1 MFGFHD
7 ASQIKTRIIPQRDG
21 KLPAA
26 MHDPRYFPRS
36 ALLLLTLLT
45 LGWGLNWPV
54 MKIVL
59 AEVPPLY
66 FRGTCLFLGGLGMLV
81 LAAANGQRV
90 TIARTYWRPM
100 LVLTLTNM
108 LGWNVFAVYGVH
120 LLPAGRAALLGYT
133 MPLWSVPLSAWL
145 LHEKLHLRH
154 ALALVLGM
162 AGVAFLVSEDLG
174 KLGSAPLGVLCMLS
188 AACFWGAGV
197 VMLKRYALPIPTST
211 LTGWTMLAGGIPLLL
226 VAFFLETHE
235 LHMPGQ
241 MAVLGVVYN
250 VVVAFMFCYWAWNRI
265 VLMMPVAVSSLS
277 ALFIPVVGVLSG
289 MALLGERPGWQE
301 VLGGLLILAAI
312 SSVLPLRGQRR
323 ATL

>member
-1 MFGFHD
+1 MN
-7 ASQIKTRIIPQRDG
+7 
-21 KLPAA
+21 
-26 MHDPRYFPRS
+26 DPRHFPRS

-66 FRGTCLFLGGLGMLV
+66 FRGICLFLGGLGV
-81 LAAANGQRV
+81 LTIAALSGQRL
-90 TIARTYWRPM
+90 TIARAYWRPM

-108 LGWNVFAVYGVH
+108 VGWNVFAVYGVH

-133 MPLWSVPLSAWL
+133 MPLWSMPLSAWL

-154 ALALVLGM
+154 ALALLLGM
-162 AGVAFLVSEDLG
+162 AGVVLLISEDFG
-174 KLGSAPLGVLCMLS
+174 KLGSAPVGVLCMLS
-188 AACFWGAGV
+188 AACFWGLGI
-197 VMLKRYALPIPTST
+197 VMLKRYSLPIPTST
-211 LTGWTMLAGGIPLLL
+211 LTGWNMLAGGIPLL
-226 VAFFLETHE
+226 VAAVFLETRE

-241 MAVLGVVYN
+241 MAAWGVMYN

-277 ALFIPVVGVLSG
+277 ALFIPVIGVLSG
-289 MALLGERPGWQE
+289 MAFLGERPGWQE
-301 VLGGLLILAAI
+301 WLGGLLILAAI
-312 SSVLPLRGQRR
+312 STVLPLRGQQQSTR
-323 ATL
+323 